1 MMIFARY
8 ITEDGSVYYG
18 EGLDVN
24 MAYEDLDT
32 SVHIADP
39 TEVTFW
45 ESQKMNT
52 RVEVSVNVKVL

>member
-1 MMIFARY
+1 MMIFTRY

-24 MAYEDLDT
+24 MAYRDLNT
-32 SVHIADP
+32 TVHIADP

-45 ESQKMNT
+45 ECKKLNT
-52 RVEVSVNVKVL
+52 SVEVSVNVKIL